1 MTYKEFKKILLD
13 LDLSISEFAKIFEL
27 NRGSITN
34 MRAKGK
40 VSNMVRNYILLLRA
54 IGVEKMKELI
64 NNK

>member
-40 VSNMVRNYILLLRA
+40 VSKTIRNYVLLVQG

-64 NNK
+64 GNK